1 MRKSGVHV
9 VGLGGVKGLPRCWN
23 MLIPVTHGEED
34 CLDKYK
40 HYLNMDESGKATKC
54 YKGDVRAGIVVMDRP
69 A

>member
-40 HYLNMDESGKATKC
+40 HYLNMDESGKATK
-54 YKGDVRAGIVVMDRP
+54 RARC
-69 A
+69 